1 MQLLNRYFLKTYI
14 TIIIQISIIS
24 MTLIFLIDLVEISNR
39 FDDISEIT
47 FYNLAKLSIYK
58 LPSTFE
64 EISPMIIVIGTLSF
78 LYKLAKNTEIIISN
92 AFGISIWQ
100 IIIPICGLAML
111 FGIVIVTALNPL
123 SIELKKN
130 FFQLEQEIRG
140 NALPIN
146 HRLDQEFWSSQENLT
161 GELIINAE
169 QIDLIQSRLID
180 VTVTQFDK
188 NMNIVTRYDSKSAFL
203 DNEKWQLD
211 ETWITDRNNISQYV
225 GRVELSTN
233 SEELI
238 IEETVLKNS
247 EQSIWTINNTIEK
260 LNTNNI
266 RSSKHIAD
274 LNFFITLPL
283 LMSGL
288 VLVSACFMVKQF
300 RIQHSMI
307 MLLLGII
314 VGLLIFVVNS
324 ISYTLSESEIFN
336 PILGAWWHIIL
347 IYLVTTKILITRE
360 DG

>member
-1 MQLLNRYFLKTYI
+1 MQLLNRYFLKTYLI
-14 TIIIQISIIS
+14 IIIQISIVS

-47 FYNLAKLSIYK
+47 FYNLAKLSFYK

-64 EISPMIIVIGTLSF
+64 EISPMVIVIGTLSF
-78 LYKLAKNTEIIISN
+78 LYKLAKNTEIIIAN
-92 AFGISIWQ
+92 ALGISIWQ
-100 IIIPICGLAML
+100 IIVPIFSLALL
-111 FGIVIVTALNPL
+111 FGIAIVTSLNPL
-123 SIELKKN
+123 GIEFKKN
-130 FFQLEQEIRG
+130 FFQLEQEMTG
-140 NALPIN
+140 DALPIN
-146 HRLDQEFWSSQENLT
+146 YRLDQEFWSSQENLI
-161 GELIINAE
+161 GEFIINAE
-169 QIDLIQSRLID
+169 QIDLRQSMLID

-188 NMNIVTRYDSKSAFL
+188 NMNIIARYDSKSAFL
-203 DNEKWQLD
+203 DNRKWQLD
-211 ETWITDRNNISQYV
+211 DTWITDQNNISQYV
-225 GRVELSTN
+225 GKVELHTN
-233 SEELI
+233 SEEII
-238 IEETVLKNS
+238 IEETILKNS

-266 RSSKHIAD
+266 RSSKHITD

-300 RIQHSMI
+300 RIQHSLI

-314 VGLLIFVVNS
+314 TGLLIFVVNS

-347 IYLVTTKILITRE
+347 IYLIATKILITRE

>member
-1 MQLLNRYFLKTYI
+1 MQSLNKYFLKTYSI
-14 TIIIQISIIS
+14 IIIQISIVS

-47 FYNLAKLSIYK
+47 FYNLAKLSFYK

-64 EISPMIIVIGTLSF
+64 EISPMVIVIGTLSF

-92 AFGISIWQ
+92 ALGVSIWQ
-100 IIIPICGLAML
+100 IIIPISSLAML

-130 FFQLEQEIRG
+130 FFQLERQITGGE
-140 NALPIN
+140 LPIN
-146 HRLDQEFWSSQENLT
+146 HTSDGEFWSSQENLI
-161 GELIINAE
+161 GKLIINAE
-169 QIDLIQSRLID
+169 QIDLRQPRLID
-180 VTVTQFDK
+180 VAVIQFDE
-188 NMNIVTRYDSKSAFL
+188 NMNIISRYDSKYAFL
-203 DNEKWQLD
+203 DNGKWQLD
-211 ETWITDRNNISQYV
+211 ETWLTDQNNISQYV
-225 GRVELSTN
+225 GRVELFTN
-233 SEELI
+233 SEEII

-300 RIQHSMI
+300 RIQHSLI

-314 VGLLIFVVNS
+314 AGLLIFVVNS

-347 IYLVTTKILITRE
+347 IYLVATKILITRE